1 MITPH
6 NQNRSGSKVKLITQK
21 TGKVIDFADFMNEVI
36 DFEED
41 ENIGEFKSK
50 QISPPKLE

>member
-36 DFEED
+36 DFED
-41 ENIGEFKSK
+41 EENVAEFKSK